1 MANKAK
7 PGVEDGEKQ
16 SPTDLQEIQL
26 QMNAT
31 TDEVCDLAD
40 DNNKC
45 VSKTHIRNTGV
56 QLKLCATPRPL
67 SRAVR

>member
-31 TDEVCDLAD
+31 TDEVHGTPFYY
-40 DNNKC
+40 NNNINSENRHSTAHTIQWLSLMS
-45 VSKTHIRNTGV
+45 V
-56 QLKLCATPRPL
+56 LKDAWM
-67 SRAVR
+67 

>member
-31 TDEVCDLAD
+31 TDEVCDVAD

-56 QLKLCATPRPL
+56 
-67 SRAVR
+67 